1 MVQTWIIIVCVLVIF
16 IAFLLLSI
24 FWGKGQPIKCPKCGF
39 KFKRPLV
46 QKTIGAGPAPRW
58 MGSYTCPQCKYHG
71 RTSEFVRAADLNNDE
86 K

>member
-1 MVQTWIIIVCVLVIF
+1 MVTNMDYYRMGFSNIHRILIIVN
-16 IAFLLLSI
+16 LL
-24 FWGKGQPIKCPKCGF
+24 GKGATIKCPKCGF